1 MKSHGIAK
9 LIEYGQS
16 VWYDFIKR
24 DLLDS
29 GELKRLI
36 DEDGLR
42 GMTSN
47 PTIFEKAIAGSN
59 LYDKDL
65 QKIGGTDAA
74 ASTEAVMVADV
85 QNACDIFRGLYD
97 SSKGTDGFVSIEVS
111 PTAANDTAKTNEDAQ
126 RLWKSVNRP
135 NLMVKIPGTKAGLP
149 AIRKAISEGIN
160 INVTLLFSVERH
172 REVME
177 AYIAGLEDRAKK
189 GGAVAGIQSVASF
202 FVSRVDSKADKQ
214 LTELIAKGGANADK
228 AKGLLHK
235 IAIDNAKIAYEAFEE
250 TFRGARWETLAKQGA
265 ALQRPLWAS
274 TSTKDPSLPDTLYVE
289 ALIGRHTV
297 NTIPPDTY
305 NAYRD
310 HGKPAADRI
319 REDMAGAKKRLAD
332 LAALGISLPKIT
344 EELENEGVASFTKSF
359 EALLAAVAQKSRALN
374 VA

>member
-1 MKSHGIAK
+1 MKTHGIAK

-59 LYDKDL
+59 LYDKEL
-65 QKIGGTDAA
+65 QKTAGKDDAA
-74 ASTEAVMVADV
+74 SAEQVMVADV
-85 QNACDIFRGLYD
+85 QRACDIFRPLFD

-111 PTAANDTAKTNEDAQ
+111 PASANDTKVTLSDAN
-126 RLWKSVNRP
+126 RLWKSVDRP
-135 NLMVKIPGTKAGLP
+135 NLMVKIPGTKAGIP
-149 AIRKAISEGIN
+149 AIRQCLADGIH

-177 AYIAGLEDRAKK
+177 AYISGFEDRVK
-189 GGAVAGIQSVASF
+189 AGKPIDKIQSVASF
-202 FVSRVDSKADKQ
+202 FVSRVDTKADKA
-214 LTELIAKGGANADK
+214 LGEIIAKGGANAEK

-235 IAIDNAKIAYEAFEE
+235 IAIDNAKVAYEAFEQ
-250 TFRGARWETLAKQGA
+250 TFSGPRWEALAKKGA

-274 TSTKDPSLPDTLYVE
+274 TSTKDPSLPDTLYVD
-289 ALIGRHTV
+289 ALIAKHTV
-297 NTIPPDTY
+297 NTMPPDTF
-305 NAYRD
+305 NAFKD
-310 HGKPAADRI
+310 HGKPVDRI
-319 REDMAGAKKRLAD
+319 HDDMAGTKKRLAD
-332 LAALGISLPKIT
+332 LESLGISLAKIT
-344 EELENEGVASFTKSF
+344 QDLEVEGVASFTKSF
-359 EALLAAVAQKSRALN
+359 EALLAAVGQKSKALN